1 MTESTAVRQLSGVHA
16 GPGPDDVLDGV
27 DLRIDPGERVAI
39 IGANRS
45 GKSTL
50 AKVLAGTLEPSAGD
64 VAGVGIAA
72 AAGGIDDDDVDGE
85 RTLAERIARGEK
97 DTGAV
102 HRALEAVGLSAAL
115 AHRSLSDLS
124 GAERYLVGVAAAMA
138 RATDLLIVDDAAALL
153 DATSTRRLMSALADF
168 RGALVVLSS
177 DVRLAADLCPRVVLL
192 SSGRVVAD
200 GLASDIL
207 TDPELLASAGVSLAA
222 STSPSWLRRRSRRS
236 IDARVTSR
244 NRLAAGWAAR
254 QVEPDRIADEIAER
268 IEQAFVAFHT
278 EFQGMTRRASRRFA
292 QREWGEHQRDA
303 YDRLQLHRRCVE
315 ACVAAVQPLVADM
328 DEPARRS
335 VWVQARHRFAQDIAW
350 RPDSELAETFFNSV
364 SRRVFTMVGVD
375 DDLEFRWFGGIVL
388 PLVDPGQGEVATFRR
403 RGTTTQLVAAVLASF
418 ELRGSWRDLE
428 RDAALVGHAIDRH
441 LADAWESAMP
451 VEVDML
457 RPVFYR
463 NKGAYLVG
471 RIRHLNRVSP
481 LVLPL
486 RSTDEGIVVDAVL
499 LTENLTS
506 RIFGFTRSY
515 FHVDTEEPAA
525 VIAFV
530 KSLIPQK
537 PVAELYTALGHNQHG
552 KTQLFRGLYRHLQHS
567 TDRFE
572 LARGVKGLVM
582 TVFTLPSFDVVFKVI
597 KDTFPPSKRTSRD
610 QVMDKYRLVFAH
622 DRVGRMVDAQAFE
635 NLSFPKNRFSEDL
648 LEELALTASRSVEIG
663 PTDVV
668 IKHLY
673 TERRVYPL
681 DLYLSEMPEPQVR
694 DAALDYGRAI
704 KDLAAANIFPGDL
717 FTKNFG
723 VTRHGAVVFYDY
735 DELAVLAD
743 CNFRALPEARD
754 YDDELSAD
762 PWFPIGVD
770 DVFPEEF
777 AKFFRLPASVR
788 NEFHLIHGDLC
799 GVDFWQAMQ
808 HEHAA
813 AEVPEFFPYPA
824 EVRLPL

>member
-1 MTESTAVRQLSGVHA
+1 MAVCELHGVHA
-16 GPGPDDVLDGV
+16 GDGEVLDGV
-27 DLRIDPGERVAI
+27 DLRVMAGERLAV

-50 AKVLAGTLEPSAGD
+50 AGVIAGTKAPSAGT
-64 VAGVGIAA
+64 VERAGSVQLVDARSGPGDGFVVEVI
-72 AAGGIDDDDVDGE
+72 GGGG
-85 RTLAERIARGEK
+85 R
-97 DTGAV
+97 DTGSV
-102 HRALEAVGLSAAL
+102 HRALEAVGLSANL
-115 AHRSLSDLS
+115 AHQRAEELS
-124 GAERYLVGVAAAMA
+124 GSERYLVA
-138 RATDLLIVDDAAALL
+138 LAAALTRSPELLLIDDAGAAL
-153 DATSTRRLMSALADF
+153 DASSTRRLVAALGDY
-168 RGALVVLSS
+168 RGSLVVLSS
-177 DVRLAADLCPRVVLL
+177 DVRLAADLCSRVVLL
-192 SSGRVVAD
+192 SRGRIVAD
-200 GLASDIL
+200 GPSSELL
-207 TDPELLASAGVSLAA
+207 TDPELLGANGLQLPA

-236 IDARVTSR
+236 VDARVTSR
-244 NRLAAGWAAR
+244 TRLAATWASREVQAD
-254 QVEPDRIADEIAER
+254 QVPAEVAER

-278 EFQGMTRRASRRFA
+278 EFQGMTRRAARRFG

-303 YDRLQLHRRCVE
+303 HDRLQLHRRSVE
-315 ACVAAVQPLVADM
+315 ACVAAVAPLVADL
-328 DEPARRS
+328 DEPAGRS
-335 VWVQARHRFAQDIAW
+335 AWVEARHRFAQDIAW

-375 DDLEFRWFGGIVL
+375 DDLEFRWFGGIIL

-403 RGTTTQLVAAVLASF
+403 RGTTTQLVASVLNSF
-418 ELRGSWRDLE
+418 ELKGSWRDLE

-486 RSTDEGIVVDAVL
+486 RSTEEGIVVDAVL

-530 KSLIPQK
+530 KSLVPQK

-610 QVMDKYRLVFAH
+610 QVMEKYRLVFAH

-648 LEELALTASRSVEIG
+648 LEELALTASRSVDIG
-663 PTDVV
+663 PTDVI

-681 DLYLSEMPEPQVR
+681 DLYLQEMPEDAVR
-694 DAALDYGRAI
+694 DAAMDYGRAI

-743 CNFRALPEARD
+743 CNFRKLPESRD

-777 AKFFRLPASVR
+777 AKFFRLPASAR
-788 NEFHLIHGDLC
+788 DEFHRTHGDLC
-799 GVDFWQAMQ
+799 GVDFWLQMQ
-808 HEHAA
+808 SEHAA

-824 EVRLPL
+824 EVRLPS